1 MSYTELNLLT
11 KMELDSVTHCTNTT
25 MAQLLL
31 RKWVWFTERK
41 MGVHDRMLTHTRPTA
56 KLFDLCLKLLQMT
69 DLVRSTVYISNHIHR
84 FKCNGTM
91 VNYSLFNKKK
101 F

>member
-1 MSYTELNLLT
+1 MITHCVQVNKLILDFVILCMSYTELNLLT

-31 RKWVWFTERK
+31 RKWVWFTERR

-56 KLFDLCLKLLQMT
+56 KLSDF
-69 DLVRSTVYISNHIHR
+69 V
-84 FKCNGTM
+84 F
-91 VNYSLFNKKK
+91 
-101 F
+101 